1 MNLVNL
7 KTFTTEPE
15 AEIFRVFMENS
26 GVEGFIFDVNSSTI
40 YPMFNNTI
48 GGFQLKVRQEDLEKA
63 QELLEEFYRDDDSDY
78 DAEDENAD

>member
-15 AEIFRVFMENS
+15 AEIFRIFMENS
-26 GVEGFIFDVNSSTI
+26 GIEGFIFDVNSSTI

-48 GGFQLKVRQEDLEKA
+48 GGFQLKVRSEDLENA
-63 QELLEEFYRDDDSDY
+63 QKLLEEFYR
-78 DAEDENAD
+78 EDENLDEENSF